1 MSAEDVSRAQTDPPK
16 PQVPGWILKLSRWS
30 GGFVGFVFAVIAYIV
45 ARLVLGLIVSGG
57 LKMWLSLLVAVGAGA
72 IGFIFGE
79 RFFQMG
85 YWKLKRILKPAIL
98 ILAGVVL
105 LIWII
110 KMLR

>member
-1 MSAEDVSRAQTDPPK
+1 
-16 PQVPGWILKLSRWS
+16 
-30 GGFVGFVFAVIAYIV
+30 
-45 ARLVLGLIVSGG
+45 
-57 LKMWLSLLVAVGAGA
+57 MWLSLLASVGAGA

-79 RFFQMG
+79 RLFQMG

-105 LIWII
+105 LILII